1 MKLII
6 TESQLNDL
14 IHEGKKLDQKEIDTR
29 LKKAKR
35 LAVKFPNPRQ
45 FALKY
50 PNLWNFLRG
59 QKLVDEVFVDRK
71 KYNPDGY
78 WTPEKV
84 GEEAEKYRSSSE
96 FFRNNQIAHR
106 KASEYG
112 MLGDLFP
119 VRATKWNLDNAT
131 EVAKT
136 FDTPTELHRNYARA
150 YNILRDAG
158 LLKNIYPNF
167 VSKKGAK
174 EGASKYN
181 DKTKEELTQIA
192 KSIFEKNGSI
202 KGNAGLYNACI
213 DKDVDLDALKKNTK
227 SKQYRLMS
235 DEELL
240 DLAKKY
246 TDIRILQRKDGV
258 LYKILKER
266 GISKKAVTKFKG
278 NINTEIPT
286 DQFIKIKKDYSS
298 IDDNRKYDDKFM
310 FTPVTENIEESNNN
324 PLEQMYS
331 TDYVYFSFGDKGLY
345 IALDFIFEDVDENED
360 EVEHIVEVVY
370 DSGEIRLGDDSQ
382 HDDECPEDFKHIA
395 ISEFKRIFDIDENN
409 KCNVRFGFSG
419 KRHNDG
425 EISLKTTLDWNY

>member
-6 TESQLNDL
+6 TESQLKNL
-14 IHEGKKLDQKEIDTR
+14 INEGKKLDQKDIETR

-35 LAVKFPNPRQ
+35 LALKFPNPRQ
-45 FALKY
+45 FALEY

-84 GEEAEKYRSSSE
+84 GEEAAKYNSASE
-96 FFRNNQIAHR
+96 LQKNSQVAYR
-106 KASEYG
+106 KATEYG
-112 MLGDLFP
+112 ILGVLFP
-119 VRATKWNLDNAT
+119 IRLTKWNLDNAT
-131 EVAKT
+131 EIAKT
-136 FDTPTELHRNYARA
+136 FDTPTELYRNYARA

-181 DKTKEELTQIA
+181 NKTKEELTQIA

-213 DKDVDLDALKKNTK
+213 EKGVDLDALKKNTK
-227 SKQYRLMS
+227 SKQYRSMS

-246 TDIRILQRKDGV
+246 TDIRVLQRKDGT
-258 LYKILKER
+258 LYNELKVR
-266 GISKKAVTKFKG
+266 GISKRAVTKLKG
-278 NINTEIPT
+278 DINTEIPT
-286 DQFIKIKKDYSS
+286 DQFIKLKKDYNH
-298 IDDNRKYDDKFM
+298 IDDDRRYNDEFM
-310 FTPVTENIEESNNN
+310 FTPVTENRI
-324 PLEQMYS
+324 
-331 TDYVYFSFGDKGLY
+331 DK
-345 IALDFIFEDVDENED
+345 
-360 EVEHIVEVVY
+360 
-370 DSGEIRLGDDSQ
+370 R
-382 HDDECPEDFKHIA
+382 
-395 ISEFKRIFDIDENN
+395 
-409 KCNVRFGFSG
+409 
-419 KRHNDG
+419 
-425 EISLKTTLDWNY
+425 